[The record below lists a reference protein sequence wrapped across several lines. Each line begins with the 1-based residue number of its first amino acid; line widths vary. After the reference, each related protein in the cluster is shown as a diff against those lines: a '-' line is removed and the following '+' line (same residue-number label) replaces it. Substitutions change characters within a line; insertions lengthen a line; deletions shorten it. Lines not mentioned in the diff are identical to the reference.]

1 MPEPMLMVVQ
11 RNICSCG
18 PQEWMNVGLKLLRR
32 GRCSLWPQKFVV
44 DTSVE
49 VVFEWLWSVGTRLLP
64 CAWNGASASQT
75 PGIAKA
81 SLAVAVG
88 SSTKRWERPKM
99 MQATGLSL
107 DSTNTFSTVN
117 EPIHSSP
124 ARAVS

>member
-1 MPEPMLMVVQ
+1 MLEPMLLVVQ
-11 RNICSCG
+11 RNICSRG
-18 PQEWMNVGLKLLRR
+18 LQVWMNVGLKLLRR
-32 GRCSLWPQKFVV
+32 GRCSLWPQRFVV
-44 DTSVE
+44 DTWVE

-81 SLAVAVG
+81 SLAVAVD
-88 SSTKRWERPKM
+88 SSTRRWERPKM
-99 MQATGLSL
+99 MQAAALPL

-124 ARAVS
+124 ALAAS